1 MKNRQKLTI
10 AIICAATCVISVAA
24 TVFVMKN
31 NDAGFDR
38 LRRVEKLIESS
49 FIGEFDKN
57 KAEEAAINAIVES
70 IEDKY
75 AVFYN
80 EDEAEDIFNY
90 IDGYYMG
97 IGLEIFA
104 NTQKDAIEV
113 VSAYEDTPAFNAGIK
128 KGDIIVSIDGKKYGS
143 QDVAKASNYLR
154 GAGINNPENT
164 KITLVVLRNDKE
176 FKIELKREK
185 IELYRVEHSIDENG
199 ICYVKYSGF
208 TQTNVQRVAD
218 IINNLDTQKVKGIVF
233 DVRNNPGGEFDS
245 AISLC
250 DLFVEDKMIMYTLD
264 KDGNKK
270 VYNSKKGAC
279 DLPLA
284 VLVNGSTAS
293 AAEIFAGSMQANN
306 RAVIVGE
313 KTFGKGVS
321 QSVQY
326 INMLDFSDGA
336 LKLTTHKNYTP
347 DGKWINESII
357 PDVEVKDDYENTA
370 YKEAVNILLK
380 KEQ

>member
-1 MKNRQKLTI
+1 MKHKSKILTT

-31 NDAGFDR
+31 SYAGFDR
-38 LRRVEKLIESS
+38 LRRVEKIIESS
-49 FIGEFDKN
+49 YIDEFDEN
-57 KAEEAAINAIVES
+57 KAEDAAIKAIVES
-70 IEDKY
+70 LGDKY
-75 AVFYN
+75 AVYYD

-90 IDGYYMG
+90 IDGYYVG

-154 GAGINNPENT
+154 GTDINNPENT
-164 KITLVVLRNDKE
+164 TITLVILRNDKTLNV
-176 FKIELKREK
+176 ELKREK
-185 IELYRVEHSIDENG
+185 IDL
-199 ICYVKYSGF
+199 CYVKYSGF
-208 TQTNVQRVAD
+208 TSANSKKVAD
-218 IINNLDTQKVKGIVF
+218 IIKNLDTQKVKGIVF
-233 DVRNNPGGEFDS
+233 DVRNNPGGELDS

-250 DLFVEDKMIMYTLD
+250 DLFIEDKMIMYTLD
-264 KDGNKK
+264 KDGKK
-270 VYNSKKGAC
+270 KIYNSKKGAC

-306 RAVIVGE
+306 RAIIVGE
-313 KTFGKGVS
+313 KTFGKGVT

-326 INMLDFSDGA
+326 INLLDFSDGA

-347 DGKWINESII
+347 DGRWINESII

-370 YKEAVNILLK
+370 YQEAVNILLE

>member
-1 MKNRQKLTI
+1 MKYRQKLTI

-31 NDAGFDR
+31 TDDGLDR
-38 LRRVEKLIESS
+38 LRRVENIIENSY
-49 FIGEFDKN
+49 IDEFDKD
-57 KAEEAAINAIVES
+57 KAEDAAIKAIVES
-70 IEDKY
+70 LGDRY
-75 AVFYN
+75 AVYYN
-80 EDEAEDIFNY
+80 EDEAEDIFDY
-90 IDGYYMG
+90 IEGYYMG

-113 VSAYEDTPAFNAGIK
+113 VSAYEGTPAFKAGIK
-128 KGDIIVSIDGKKYGS
+128 KGDLIVTIDGKKYGS
-143 QDVAKASNYLR
+143 QDVGKASNYMR
-154 GAGINNPENT
+154 GAGIENAENK
-164 KITLVVLRNDKE
+164 KIKLTLKRDNQEIVV
-176 FKIELKREK
+176 ELKRER

-208 TQTNVQRVAD
+208 TEENAKKVED
-218 IINNLDTQKVKGIVF
+218 IINSFDTQKVKGIVF
-233 DVRNNPGGEFDS
+233 DVRNNPGGEFNS

-250 DLFVEDKMIMYTLD
+250 DLFIEDKVIMYSVD
-264 KDGNKK
+264 KNGKKK

-279 DLPLA
+279 NLPLA

-293 AAEIFAGSMQANN
+293 AAEIFAGSLQAND

-326 INMLDFSDGA
+326 INLLDMSDGA

-347 DGKWINESII
+347 DGKWISEAII
-357 PDVEVKDDYENTA
+357 PDVEVRDTENA
-370 YKEAVNILLK
+370 AFEKAVNLLK

>member
-1 MKNRQKLTI
+1 MKYRQKLTI

-31 NDAGFDR
+31 TDDGLDR
-38 LRRVEKLIESS
+38 LRRVENIIENSY
-49 FIGEFDKN
+49 IDEFDKDR
-57 KAEEAAINAIVES
+57 AEDAAIKAIVES
-70 IEDKY
+70 LGDRY
-75 AVFYN
+75 AVYYN
-80 EDEAEDIFNY
+80 EDEAEDIFDY
-90 IDGYYMG
+90 IEGYYMG

-113 VSAYEDTPAFNAGIK
+113 VSAYEGTPAFKAGIK
-128 KGDIIVSIDGKKYGS
+128 KGDLIVTIDGKKYGS
-143 QDVAKASNYLR
+143 QDVGKASNYMR
-154 GAGINNPENT
+154 GAGIENAENK
-164 KITLVVLRNDKE
+164 KIKLTLKRDNQEIVV
-176 FKIELKREK
+176 ELKRER

-208 TQTNVQRVAD
+208 TEENAKKVED
-218 IINNLDTQKVKGIVF
+218 IINSLDTQKVKGIVF
-233 DVRNNPGGEFDS
+233 DVRNNPGGEFNS

-250 DLFVEDKMIMYTLD
+250 DLFIEDKVIMYSVD
-264 KDGNKK
+264 KNGKKK

-279 DLPLA
+279 NLPLA

-293 AAEIFAGSMQANN
+293 AAEIFAGSLQAND

-326 INMLDFSDGA
+326 INLLDMSDGA

-347 DGKWINESII
+347 DGKWISEAII
-357 PDVEVKDDYENTA
+357 PDVEVGDTENA
-370 YKEAVNILLK
+370 AFEKAVNLLK